1 MNLSP
6 PPAHADKQKTPV
18 VEEFRRLAFERVPDE
33 LKNPSD
39 QEQSEPVQ
47 PKSVEED
54 AGSKDWE
61 RQQDGRNAQRMT
73 QPVHRMPMTGAVLR
87 DPLLV
92 GASAQHAR
100 DDITGGSA
108 LRTQNTRGAG
118 PPKRHAANRAYNS
131 PMYHYNPSTALEE
144 LTEEATLPNP
154 VHVRDMMLRRKLSAD
169 EALEL
174 NRIFLEYQKF
184 FGETQKL
191 GKDILRRLA
200 A

>member
-1 MNLSP
+1 
-6 PPAHADKQKTPV
+6 
-18 VEEFRRLAFERVPDE
+18 VEEFRRLAFERVPDK

-39 QEQSEPVQ
+39 HEQSKRVQ
-47 PKSVEED
+47 PKPVEED
-54 AGSKDWE
+54 AGDKNGE
-61 RQQDGRNAQRMT
+61 RKQNGRNAQRVA
-73 QPVHRMPMTGAVLR
+73 QPVYRMPMTGAVLR

-92 GASAQHAR
+92 SASAQHAR
-100 DDITGGSA
+100 DDITIRTGASA
-108 LRTQNTRGAG
+108 TAPN
-118 PPKRHAANRAYNS
+118 PAYNS
-131 PMYHYNPSTALEE
+131 HMYHYNPSTALEE
-144 LTEEATLPNP
+144 LNEEATLPNP